1 MTIVERRPNEL
12 VRIKREFLKP
22 FEATNTAEFVFKP
35 EAECGSLGEQMAT
48 PERESPSAAM
58 AASEERSRV

>member
-1 MTIVERRPNEL
+1 MTIVESRPNEL

-35 EAECGSLGEQMAT
+35 EAERGSLGEEIAT